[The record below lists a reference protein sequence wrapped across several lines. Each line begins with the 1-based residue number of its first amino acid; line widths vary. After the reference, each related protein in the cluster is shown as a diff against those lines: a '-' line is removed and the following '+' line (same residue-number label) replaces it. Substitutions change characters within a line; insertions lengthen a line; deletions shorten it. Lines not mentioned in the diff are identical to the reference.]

1 MKKLLISLNRLS
13 WSLLLGG
20 ALILGTSACSTG
32 TSEGEVNVEES
43 DFKDKSPT
51 EHNPQGLSDETQDN
65 GGPAAPGAMTSD
77 SAYDEVYERQQQ
89 KSRQQTGGSSNQG
102 YGGAAERNKNDKENQ

>member
-1 MKKLLISLNRLS
+1 MKKPMNPIKHLS

-20 ALILGTSACSTG
+20 ALLFGASACSTG

-51 EHNPQGLSDETQDN
+51 ENNASGTSDNTQDPVSN
-65 GGPAAPGAMTSD
+65 DGTD
-77 SAYDEVYERQQQ
+77 SSNQAIYDRQEEKTRQQN
-89 KSRQQTGGSSNQG
+89 GGSSNPG
-102 YGGAAERNKNDKENQ
+102 FGGAAQRNQNEKKQN